1 MIPMQIDLS
10 SIGMEKGKQ
19 YETIITTHNSEG
31 AQNAAPIGVICS
43 GPDRVLCRI
52 FKGSRTLDNIC
63 SQKEFVVTITHD
75 PELFYISTL
84 GNLPESYFSKND
96 SIKNVDAYFKCEVTS
111 LKEAV
116 KRSDPIKSNGE
127 AIIIKANAVEL
138 VIKRDIKAFN
148 RGFGHVIESLSNYS
162 RFDLVDEAK
171 KQDYIKSFREA
182 RRVVRKIGYKKDIEA
197 MKVIEKK
204 IKEKGYDV

>member
-1 MIPMQIDLS
+1 MCGQ
-10 SIGMEKGKQ
+10 
-19 YETIITTHNSEG
+19 
-31 AQNAAPIGVICS
+31 
-43 GPDRVLCRI
+43 R
-52 FKGSRTLDNIC
+52 
-63 SQKEFVVTITHD
+63 EFVVNITHN
-75 PELFYISTL
+75 PELFYMSTL

-96 SIKNVDAYFKCEVTS
+96 SIKDVDAYFKCEVTS